1 MSRDDLPWIG
11 LVVLLLAGGLLV
23 GRQWMHPLSDGQG
36 ASESAAFRQ
45 WLWESRSLDLAVQ
58 VGLIFVG
65 ALGIAALLP
74 KSQFP
79 EDLPPADRAS
89 VDRAFMDR
97 ASTDAQDG
105 AK

>member
-1 MSRDDLPWIG
+1 MSRDALPAIG
-11 LVVLLLAGGLLV
+11 LIVLLLAGGLLV
-23 GRQWMHPLSDGQG
+23 GRQFIHPIPGGES

-45 WLWESRSLDLAVQ
+45 WMWESRSLDLAVQ

-74 KSQFP
+74 RGQP
-79 EDLPPADRAS
+79 AQDPPPAYMFVDRASADRAS
-89 VDRAFMDR
+89 E
-97 ASTDAQDG
+97 DAQNG